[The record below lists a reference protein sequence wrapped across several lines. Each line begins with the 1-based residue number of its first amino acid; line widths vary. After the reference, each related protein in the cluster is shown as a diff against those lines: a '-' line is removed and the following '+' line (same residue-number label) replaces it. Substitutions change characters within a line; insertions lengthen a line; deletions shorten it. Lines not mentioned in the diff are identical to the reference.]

1 MNIHYTTV
9 RGGLCKF
16 DPRTKIIL
24 LAITVIAATMAP
36 SLPACMGIGVVYRI
50 VWMYLRENQA
60 FFIPSD
66 FFCPLLYANP
76 ICTFP

>member
-24 LAITVIAATMAP
+24 LAITVIAATCRLSHGLDVFAGK
-36 SLPACMGIGVVYRI
+36 SGV
-50 VWMYLRENQA
+50 
-60 FFIPSD
+60 
-66 FFCPLLYANP
+66 LYT
-76 ICTFP
+76 I